1 MPHNNDEKDD
11 DDLGEDDDDDLCE
24 DDDDDLS
31 EMIMILS
38 SKAPSPPDSL
48 GLAADINGG
57 VTTSGKKRGRISL
70 REPFKNL

>member
-1 MPHNNDEKDD
+1 
-11 DDLGEDDDDDLCE
+11 
-24 DDDDDLS
+24 
-31 EMIMILS
+31 MIMILS

-70 REPFKNL
+70 REPFKNLKNIARIANAVQCHN